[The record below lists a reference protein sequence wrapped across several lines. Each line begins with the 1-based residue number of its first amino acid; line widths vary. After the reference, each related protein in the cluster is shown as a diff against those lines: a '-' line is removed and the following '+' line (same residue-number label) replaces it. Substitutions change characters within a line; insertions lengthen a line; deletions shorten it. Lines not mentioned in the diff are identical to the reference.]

1 MSNIIRE
8 GVEPYSTIFER
19 LDAIEASITAITN
32 NISTLS
38 NSVST
43 VTNKVSSLTNSV
55 SQSNEKIDDLENYV
69 NEVVSDTGWKNFTL
83 ASGVSVYSTA
93 QQPRYR
99 KIGKFVILTGA
110 VKGVKQDRTII
121 GTLPAGFRPSK
132 VISFV
137 QNMSATNGIANIAR
151 WQVQTDG
158 DIEMQYNDFPWE
170 ELDGTEWFPID
181 VIFVVD

>member
-19 LDAIEASITAITN
+19 LDEIEASLSQTN
-32 NISTLS
+32 T
-38 NSVST
+38 T
-43 VTNKVSSLTNSV
+43 VTTLKSDVTKLKNDVSSC
-55 SQSNEKIDDLENYV
+55 NETIEELK
-69 NEVVSDTGWKNFTL
+69 NELDNATTDTGWINFPV
-83 ASGVSVYSTA
+83 ASGISVYSSA

-99 KIGKFVILTGA
+99 KIGNLVIVTGA
-110 VKGVKQDRTII
+110 VKGITQDRTII
-121 GTLPAGFRPSK
+121 GALPTGFRPTK

-158 DIEMQYNDFPWE
+158 EIEMQYNDYPWE

-181 VIFVVD
+181 VIFAIN